1 MKSYVL
7 AIVLTMFLSALFAFQ
22 NIGDVTVKFVF
33 WQWTLPQGVWEV
45 VLFSTGAAVMWF
57 FSLFSVFEVRSKL
70 KKQLKE
76 KDDKIAALE
85 QEKKAILDSVNGE
98 TAGRRSG
105 GAEERRTTHGNGG
118 IVIGSSLRQGF
129 SQHTHA
135 DGSIGA
141 DSGKVQLL
149 SLSGVSA

>member
-57 FSLFSVFEVRSKL
+57 FSLFSVFEVRLKL

-85 QEKKAILDSVNGE
+85 QEKKAILDSVTVKQQAAEAAEQKSGEQRTE
-98 TAGRRSG
+98 TA
-105 GAEERRTTHGNGG
+105 E
-118 IVIGSSLRQGF
+118 
-129 SQHTHA
+129 
-135 DGSIGA
+135 
-141 DSGKVQLL
+141 
-149 SLSGVSA
+149 